1 MSDEKNNA
9 VLEEENN
16 TEESKKVAVMGY
28 AIIGSGLLSG
38 IYAKQKGKQKDQA
51 ISLVEASKL
60 NSLGF
65 VTVQEVEMPASQ
77 QYHHGYSRRDLK
89 DFTKGNRNLKGRGR
103 R

>member
-1 MSDEKNNA
+1 MSDEKKND
-9 VLEEENN
+9 VLEEENS
-16 TEESKKVAVMGY
+16 EEGSKKVAVMGY
-28 AIIGSGLLSG
+28 AIIGSGFLSG
-38 IYAKQKGKQKDQA
+38 LCDKQTRKQKGKCMTLA
-51 ISLVEASKL
+51 EASKL

-65 VTVQEVEMPASQ
+65 ITIQNVEVPASQ

>member
-1 MSDEKNNA
+1 MSDEKKND
-9 VLEEENN
+9 VLEEENS
-16 TEESKKVAVMGY
+16 EEGSKKVAVMGY

-38 IYAKQKGKQKDQA
+38 IYSKQTGKQKGKCITLSDTSRLYSFDFETLQD
-51 ISLVEASKL
+51 VE
-60 NSLGF
+60 
-65 VTVQEVEMPASQ
+65 VPASQ